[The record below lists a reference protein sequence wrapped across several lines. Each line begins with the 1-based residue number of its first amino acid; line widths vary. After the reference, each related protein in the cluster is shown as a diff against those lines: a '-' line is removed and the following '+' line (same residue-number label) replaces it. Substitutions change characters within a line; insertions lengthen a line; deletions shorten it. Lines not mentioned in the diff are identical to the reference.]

1 MTLNWGVST
10 VKALVFVLV
19 YAIALLGVLLF
30 GTTIYVVLAA
40 CGSPIPAWTP
50 GVAGATLCGSSTRI
64 CPPKHRFYPLAD

>member
-50 GVAGATLCGSSTRI
+50 GARRDALRFIDEDLST
-64 CPPKHRFYPLAD
+64 